1 MEQISILLTQKQAKY
16 LYQSLTLTVFG
27 LFFATSFLVVLLWEL
42 QQIRDQL
49 TNWYL
54 INVLILGLR
63 LVFNR
68 FYQRSSTD
76 NNSQKWIYLYIFGAC
91 LNGTLLSLIIF
102 LIPASQDI
110 YYTYVLLLLGSI
122 SIASIASMG
131 VIKIAFMTYITALSA
146 PVIIF
151 FITHINDPQS
161 FHFYVYLFIFL
172 FSISSATRINKS
184 LISAFTM
191 EIKNTI
197 LRKKLNIETDVRHH
211 AEDELRKK
219 AQELQLLNENL
230 ESKVKEK
237 TSALENLAFYDTLTQ
252 LPNRHHFYDYL
263 NRTLSR
269 NKITRE
275 PFALFFIDLDNFK
288 TINDTLGHDFG
299 DDLLIKVG
307 TRLRDSTR
315 VDDFIARISGDEFI
329 VIIKGGLSETKIAE
343 IADNIINTIS
353 QPFTFNESQTFI
365 SCSIGIAL
373 FPQDGDSINTLVKY
387 SDLAMYHAKENGK
400 NSFRFYNNELY
411 ENKAKKFLLAT
422 ALQTAVANN
431 ELYLVYQPQVCSQS
445 EQVSSMEVLLRWNS
459 HRFGPVP
466 PYKFI
471 PVAEES
477 NQIVELESFVLRT
490 ALTQVKLWNER
501 SEKAFRVAINISAIH
516 FRHKKFVDQI
526 ELILSQTNFNP
537 EFLELELTE
546 SALMNNTQESIDK
559 LTYLKS
565 LGLKI
570 SIDDFGTGYSSMS
583 YLKQLPVDTLKIDKS
598 FIDGIPEDRNN
609 NAISKAIIVLADQFN
624 LQTVAEGVEDKNQLE
639 FLKEA
644 GCHFIQGYYYYKP
657 LSAEAF
663 EKEFKLKPVT

>member
-1 MEQISILLTQKQAKY
+1 
-16 LYQSLTLTVFG
+16 
-27 LFFATSFLVVLLWEL
+27 
-42 QQIRDQL
+42 
-49 TNWYL
+49 
-54 INVLILGLR
+54 
-63 LVFNR
+63 
-68 FYQRSSTD
+68 
-76 NNSQKWIYLYIFGAC
+76 
-91 LNGTLLSLIIF
+91 
-102 LIPASQDI
+102 
-110 YYTYVLLLLGSI
+110 
-122 SIASIASMG
+122 
-131 VIKIAFMTYITALSA
+131 
-146 PVIIF
+146 
-151 FITHINDPQS
+151 
-161 FHFYVYLFIFL
+161 
-172 FSISSATRINKS
+172 
-184 LISAFTM
+184 M